1 MDRMVMDAA
10 SCLAKMIAVS
20 LYRDIETV
28 TQYEHTAEFDM
39 TYNDEKFIVTVR
51 RSGTELNNHQPLVK
65 AIELEAADKRLKT
78 ENMKLIKGND
88 RYEKLRRI
96 NPKDFSD
103 LWLRSLEGDETFD
116 ELVDALLVIPY
127 KEWVT
132 P

>member
-39 TYNDEKFIVTVR
+39 AYNDEKLAVTVR
-51 RSGTELNNHQPLVK
+51 RWGTELNNHYPLVK
-65 AIELEAADKRLKT
+65 AEELEAEGKRLKT

-96 NPKDFSD
+96 NPKDFSE

-116 ELVDALLVIPY
+116 ELVDALPVITY
-127 KEWVT
+127 KECVT